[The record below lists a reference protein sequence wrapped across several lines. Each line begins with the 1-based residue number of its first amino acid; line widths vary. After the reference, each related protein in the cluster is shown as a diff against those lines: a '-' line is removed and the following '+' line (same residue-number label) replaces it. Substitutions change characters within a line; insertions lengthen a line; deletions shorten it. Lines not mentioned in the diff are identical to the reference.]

1 MGYQQVHFLSS
12 LVFFS
17 GNTRSLYFL
26 NHSFS
31 IFPYRICI
39 IFVYMNITFQS
50 NDMFIESTIVFLLFK
65 EEVIENLYI
74 SDENLFRE
82 LFEF

>member
-1 MGYQQVHFLSS
+1 
-12 LVFFS
+12 
-17 GNTRSLYFL
+17 
-26 NHSFS
+26 
-31 IFPYRICI
+31 
-39 IFVYMNITFQS
+39 MNITFQS

-74 SDENLFRE
+74 LDETLFRE

>member
-1 MGYQQVHFLSS
+1 
-12 LVFFS
+12 
-17 GNTRSLYFL
+17 
-26 NHSFS
+26 
-31 IFPYRICI
+31 
-39 IFVYMNITFQS
+39 MNITFQS
-50 NDMFIESTIVFLLFK
+50 NDMFIELTIVFFLLFK